1 MFGDLN
7 EFLRIMTAILII
19 LLVIQGLDL
28 IFGVG
33 VNNYVFVIFCI
44 TFAFTIGAIYQ
55 NIIQERRKSDKQ
67 RCKESVKKRLKK
79 LQEDINK
86 EYEKFGLTDEVLENQ
101 VKMNEIRNE
110 WDLTDETQVLNDD
123 GFTQ

>member
-1 MFGDLN
+1 MVGDLN
-7 EFLRIMTAILII
+7 EFLRIMTAILVV

-55 NIIQERRKSDKQ
+55 NIIHEKRKSDKQ
-67 RCKESVKKRLKK
+67 RCKESVQKRLKQ

-101 VKMNEIRNE
+101 IKINEIRNE
-110 WDLTDETQVLNDD
+110 WDMTDEEQIVNDD

>member
-1 MFGDLN
+1 MFEDLN

-28 IFGVG
+28 IIGVG

-44 TFAFTIGAIYQ
+44 TFAFTIGTIYQ

-67 RCKESVKKRLKK
+67 RCKESVQKRLKQ

-110 WDLTDETQVLNDD
+110 WDLTDETQVMNDD

>member
-33 VNNYVFVIFCI
+33 VNNYVFVRFCI

>member
-7 EFLRIMTAILII
+7 EFLRIMTSILVI

-28 IFGVG
+28 IFGFG

-67 RCKESVKKRLKK
+67 RCKESVQKRLKQ

-86 EYEKFGLTDEVLENQ
+86 EYEKYGLTNEVFENQ
-101 VKMNEIRNE
+101 VKINEIRNE
-110 WDLTDETQVLNDD
+110 WNMTDDEQIVTDD